1 MCSQGGIAV
10 IQNKPSETT
19 TENLFREFY
28 GVKAFIEKSAIPSE
42 YGFTSKSGK
51 DEDGYPDFF
60 RDKEPEYVIVVEAK
74 KTNHGKAKAEVQFY
88 MKNNA
93 VMKDIIG
100 IAISGQSNKTLKVS
114 YYLRLFSNDD
124 IISLD
129 VANTLL
135 PLKNIEKIYKKA
147 KKKEVTTEEHLTK
160 TLHSINKQFHDEN
173 IVRDT
178 ERSLFFSG
186 LMIALKDNTFRQSYK
201 NIQAPS
207 EEETKR
213 ASSKILEAHNLND
226 SVVSAITRQLES
238 KINNLSKEYNWKDKF
253 SFIKTIDYPLL
264 KYKKLI
270 KQIEENIFVPFENEE
285 KQDILGRAYKIFLS
299 KAGKVDNKN
308 IILTPDHIKSLM
320 VRLARLTV
328 DDVVLDTCTG
338 SGGFLMESMEKMISL
353 AKGNEEKIKNIRE
366 KQLIGFET
374 DSVLFALACSNM
386 FLHGDGRT
394 NLIFRSSLLNDGH
407 DNVVNSDDNELLSF
421 IHKSKPTKI
430 IINPPYE
437 NNKPI
442 RFTLQAIDYL
452 EPNGKLII
460 IMPTPT
466 LTHNQGGLTEALL
479 AKAKLDFVIR
489 MPERLFAEQKRT
501 VNTSIFG
508 FSKTP
513 HQQSDTVLFYNLSD
527 DGFVSIQHKGRVDKN
542 KNWPKKEEEIADT
555 IFAADVQ
562 EGVCEKR
569 KIYRNGI
576 LNCAGIR
583 AQRNGNYEMIPVKTL
598 FNYSWGTIASESND
612 DDGEY
617 DFITASVEWK
627 KHSSYSHDCEALV
640 FAVAASGSLG
650 RAHYVN
656 GKFVASNLCVILTS
670 KNNPKYKTDLRF
682 YRYYFDSIREQ
693 LRSDLADGTS
703 KLTIDPDDLLEYFIE
718 YIPYD
723 QQVQFYENNIKPFEQ
738 LKTQAIIAENNLH
751 SNILNLLKK

>member
-1 MCSQGGIAV
+1 MIKD
-10 IQNKPSETT
+10 KPSETT

-28 GVKAFIEKSAIPSE
+28 GVKAFIEKSAIPPE
-42 YGFTSKSGK
+42 YGFVSKSGK
-51 DEDGYPDFF
+51 SEEGYPDFF
-60 RDKEPEYVIVVEAK
+60 RDKETEYVIVVEAK
-74 KTNHGKAKAEVQFY
+74 KTNHSKAKADVQFY
-88 MKNNA
+88 MKNNT

-100 IAISGQSNKTLKVS
+100 IAVSGQSEKTLKAS
-114 YYLRLFSNDD
+114 YFLRLLSSNE
-124 IISLD
+124 IIALN
-129 VANTLL
+129 VANSLLTLR
-135 PLKNIEKIYKKA
+135 NIHAIYKKA
-147 KKKEVTTEEHLTK
+147 KKKETTSEEHLTK

-213 ASSKILEAHNLND
+213 ATSKILEAHNLND

-238 KINNLSKEYNWKDKF
+238 KINNLSKEYNWRDKF
-253 SFIKTIDYPLL
+253 SFIKTIDYPLQ

-270 KQIEENIFVPFENEE
+270 KQIEDNIFIPFENEE

-320 VRLARLTV
+320 VKLARLTV

-338 SGGFLMESMEKMISL
+338 SGGFLMESMEVMLSL
-353 AKGNEEKIKNIRE
+353 AKDDEAKIKNIRE

-394 NLIFRSSLLNDGH
+394 NLIFRSSLLHDRH
-407 DNVVNSDDNELLSF
+407 DNVVNSDDDELLDF
-421 IHKSKPTKI
+421 IRQSKPTKV

-442 RFTLQAIDYL
+442 RFALQAIDYL

-466 LTHNQGGLTEALL
+466 LTHNQGCLTEMLL
-479 AKAKLDFVIR
+479 AKAKLDYVIR
-489 MPERLFAEQKRT
+489 MPEKLFSEQKRT

-508 FSKTP
+508 FTKTP
-513 HQQSDTVLFYNLSD
+513 HQQTDTVLFYNLSD
-527 DGFVSIQHKGRVDKN
+527 DGFISIQHKGRVDKG
-542 KNWPKKEEEIADT
+542 KNWPKREEAIVET
-555 IFAADVQ
+555 IFSANTQ

-569 KIYRNGI
+569 KIYRNGV

-583 AQRNGNYEMIPVKTL
+583 TQRNGNYEMVPIKYL
-598 FNYSWGTIASESND
+598 FNYSLGTIASESND

-617 DFITASVEWK
+617 DFITASAEWK
-627 KHSSYSHDCEALV
+627 KHSAYSHDCEALI
-640 FAVAASGSLG
+640 FAVSASGSLG
-650 RAHYVN
+650 RTHYVN
-656 GKFVASNLCVILTS
+656 GKFVASNLCLILTS
-670 KNNPKYKTDLRF
+670 KNNPKYKVDMRF
-682 YRYYFDSIREQ
+682 YKYYFDSIREQ

-703 KLTIDPDDLLEYFIE
+703 KLTIDPGDLMEYFIE

-723 QQVQFYENNIKPFEQ
+723 QQLLFYRNSILPFEQ
-738 LKTQAIIAENNLH
+738 LKAETIIAESNLH
-751 SNILNLLKK
+751 SNILNLLKS